1 MAATQV
7 DFDNFIGRSWDRLD
21 LAERELLYG
30 SCIAREIYTPQ
41 TLPLQRIE
49 AIGDSVEA
57 CVAKLQERNLDPLNF
72 EFVRLDP
79 PYLTCLSHYVARRA
93 VWLWILNRLLW
104 DKSRMR

>member
-7 DFDNFIGRSWDRLD
+7 DLDHFIGRSWDRLD

-30 SCIAREIYTPQ
+30 SYLAREVYTPK

-57 CVAKLQERNLDPLNF
+57 CVAKLQQRDLDPLNF
-72 EFVRLDP
+72 EFVRLEP
-79 PYLTCLSHYVARRA
+79 SY
-93 VWLWILNRLLW
+93 
-104 DKSRMR
+104 

>member
-7 DFDNFIGRSWDRLD
+7 DLDQFIGRSWERLD

-30 SCIAREIYTPQ
+30 SYIAREVYTPK

-49 AIGDSVEA
+49 AIGDSVET
-57 CVAKLQERNLDPLNF
+57 CVAKLQQRDLDPLNF

-79 PYLTCLSHYVARRA
+79 SY
-93 VWLWILNRLLW
+93 
-104 DKSRMR
+104 

>member
-57 CVAKLQERNLDPLNF
+57 CVAKLQKRNLDPLNF

-79 PYLTCLSHYVARRA
+79 PY
-93 VWLWILNRLLW
+93 
-104 DKSRMR
+104 

>member
-7 DFDNFIGRSWDRLD
+7 DLDQFIGRSWDRLD

-30 SCIAREIYTPQ
+30 SYIAREVYTPK

-49 AIGDSVEA
+49 AIGDSVET
-57 CVAKLQERNLDPLNF
+57 CVAKLQQRDLDPLNF

-79 PYLTCLSHYVARRA
+79 SY
-93 VWLWILNRLLW
+93 
-104 DKSRMR
+104 

>member
-7 DFDNFIGRSWDRLD
+7 DLDQFIGRSWDRVD

-30 SCIAREIYTPQ
+30 SYIAREVYTPK

-49 AIGDSVEA
+49 AIGDSVET
-57 CVAKLQERNLDPLNF
+57 CVAKLQQRDLDPLNF

-79 PYLTCLSHYVARRA
+79 SY
-93 VWLWILNRLLW
+93 
-104 DKSRMR
+104 